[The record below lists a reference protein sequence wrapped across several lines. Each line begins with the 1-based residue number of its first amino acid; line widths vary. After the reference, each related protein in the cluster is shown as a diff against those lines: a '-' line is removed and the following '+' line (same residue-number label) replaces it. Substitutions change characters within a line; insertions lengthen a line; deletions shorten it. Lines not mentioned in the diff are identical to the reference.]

1 MDGMKLPEHQFTRM
15 VHLYNPIEKG
25 KRWAWAIVRA
35 LLVLGFCFI
44 ILFPLFLRLSV
55 AFRSKEDIYDPTV
68 LWVPRHFTLDN
79 IKLAVESI
87 DYVTALL
94 HTLFISAG
102 TTLIQLVSCSL
113 AAYAFAKLK
122 FRGSGILFAL
132 VVFTIV
138 VPPQT
143 IMIPVYMTY
152 RYFDLFGL
160 IPLLTSQKS
169 VNLIDTFWP
178 FFISSGTAMGLK
190 NGLYIYIFR
199 QFFRG
204 IPKELEEAAFVD
216 GSGIIQTFFRI
227 VVPNAVPAF
236 ITVTLFSFVWQWN
249 DSYYVSLFL
258 NRVKVLSTELMS
270 MGTNLKEPD
279 PIYQLMLLNTGVFLT
294 MIPLLILY
302 VFVQRHFVES
312 VERTGITG

>member
-1 MDGMKLPEHQFTRM
+1 MKLPASQFNLFVQR
-15 VHLYNPIEKG
+15 YQPIERG
-25 KRWAWAIVRA
+25 KLVAWIA
-35 LLVLGFCFI
+35 LRTTLVLGFCFV

-55 AFRSKEDIYDPTV
+55 AFRSKADIYDPTV
-68 LWVPRHFTLDN
+68 LWIPRHFTWDN
-79 IKLAVESI
+79 IRLAIQSI
-87 DYVTALL
+87 DYPTALW
-94 HTLFISAG
+94 HTVLIACG

-113 AAYAFAKLK
+113 AAYAFARLK
-122 FRGSGILFAL
+122 FKGSGLLFAL

-160 IPLLTSQKS
+160 VPLLTSHKS
-169 VNLIDTFWP
+169 FNLIDTFWP

-204 IPKELEEAAFVD
+204 VPKELEEAALVD
-216 GSGIIQTFFRI
+216 GSGLIRTFARI
-227 VVPNAVPAF
+227 VAPNALPAF
-236 ITVTLFSFVWQWN
+236 ITVALFSFVWQWN

-258 NRVKVLSTELMS
+258 SRVKVLSTELMG
-270 MGTNLKEPD
+270 MGMNLKDPD
-279 PIYQLMLLNTGVFLT
+279 PIYQLMLLNTGVFLM

-302 VFVQRHFVES
+302 IFVQRHFVES